1 MVFKDF
7 SPVKIGE
14 FKISQRVLSDNKNTS
29 LPSLVIYLDTE
40 TKQRSRGR
48 ETHHRM
54 KLGWTCAV
62 RYDHKGKSK
71 RETWKYHDE
80 PLKLCL
86 YIESLTRV
94 KTTTYLFAHNV
105 FFDAQVSD
113 FYYYFSRWGWT
124 LDFVYDKGLSY
135 ILAIRKG
142 KRLLK
147 LCSTTNYFDTSV
159 KELGKLLDLPK
170 KEVDFRRIS
179 KVVLKDYCH
188 RDVEIIKSAME
199 FYFRFIIEHDL
210 GTFSYTRASQA
221 FHAFRH
227 RFMKVRIKPYDNEEV
242 KALERSAYFGGR
254 TECFEIGKIKGG
266 PFITLDIN
274 SMYPYLMKTLPV
286 PVKLVD
292 FVRDVSV
299 DYINERIDNWS
310 MVADVIIDTDVP
322 LYPIRKNNKLI
333 FPIGQFRTSVCS
345 HSLKQ
350 ALKRGHLKEIK
361 RAAMYTHAIIFDKY
375 VDYFYSLRSEYK
387 EAGLPILD
395 RLCKIMLN
403 SLYGKFGQ
411 KKTLI
416 NWREDFK
423 PPDTWREETVDLVT
437 GEKEIAYK
445 MFNKVIREV
454 GETDAKNSFCAIS
467 AHITDAARVML
478 WSIIESMEVNNVL
491 YCDTDSIKIR
501 SSDFENVRYPIDNKA
516 LGCLKIE
523 DTFEEFEIL
532 GPKTYI
538 TESKRVMKGI
548 PVSAKMLDHYR
559 YQYDTWFKQATHLKK
574 GVDRYYI
581 VRDIVKEIRPEYDKG
596 IVTETGKVIPFQL

>member
-1 MVFKDF
+1 MPFKEF
-7 SPVKIGE
+7 APVKIGDL
-14 FKISQRVLSDNKNTS
+14 KVNQRVLPGNKNTS
-29 LPSLVIYLDTE
+29 LPSLAIYLDTE
-40 TKQRSRGR
+40 TKQRRSAN

-54 KLGWTCAV
+54 RLGWTCAV
-62 RYDHKGKSK
+62 RYDKQGRPK
-71 RETWKYHDE
+71 RETWRYHE
-80 PLKLCL
+80 SSLELCR
-86 YIESLTRV
+86 YIESLTRL

-105 FFDAQVSD
+105 FFDSQVAD
-113 FYYYFSRWGWT
+113 FYYYFSKWGWT
-124 LDFVYDKGLSY
+124 LDFWYDKGLSY
-135 ILAIRKG
+135 ILAIRKD

-170 KEVDFRRIS
+170 QEVDFKKVS
-179 KVVLKDYCH
+179 KEALRNYCH

-199 FYFRFIIEHDL
+199 FYFRFIIDHDL
-210 GTFSYTRASQA
+210 GTFAYTRASQA
-221 FHAFRH
+221 FHAYRH
-227 RFMKVRIKPYDNEEV
+227 RFMKVRIKPYDNEEI

-266 PFITLDIN
+266 PFMTLDIN

-292 FVRDVSV
+292 FNQDVPV
-299 DYINERIDNWS
+299 DYIKDRVDNWL
-310 MVADVIIDTDVP
+310 MVADVIIETNVP
-322 LYPIRKNNKLI
+322 IYPIKKNNKLV
-333 FPIGQFRTSVCS
+333 FPVGRFRTSLCS
-345 HSLKQ
+345 PSLNE
-350 ALKRGHLKEIK
+350 AIKRGHLKEVKKVAI
-361 RAAMYTHAIIFDKY
+361 YTGSIIFDKY
-375 VDYFYSLRSEYK
+375 VDYFYFLRSEYK
-387 EAGLPILD
+387 KEGKPILD

-416 NWREDFK
+416 DWEENFE
-423 PPDTWREETVDLVT
+423 PPDTWREETIDLVT

-445 MFNKVIREV
+445 MFNKIIREV

-467 AHITDAARVML
+467 AHITDAARVLL
-478 WSIIESMEVNNVL
+478 WKIIEEIGHGHVL

-501 SSDFENVRYPIDNKA
+501 SSDFDRVKYPINNQA
-516 LGCLKIE
+516 LGALKVE
-523 DTFEEFEIL
+523 DTFNEFEIL

-538 TESKRVMKGI
+538 TENKRVMKGI

-559 YQYDTWFKQATHLKK
+559 YQYDTWLRQATHLKK
-574 GVDRYYI
+574 GIDRYFI
-581 VRDIVKEIRPEYDKG
+581 VRDTIKEISPEYDKG